1 MTLFQKIRSKLTRKT
16 KCLFRDL
23 CYNLGLYENFYKS
36 ARGNRIVVY
45 HGICERDHLKFNTIF
60 LTRKTFE
67 SHLKFYKKH
76 FNIVSLDEYY
86 QQKFSNNRF
95 NICLT
100 FDDGFANNH
109 KYVLPLLEQYKIPA
123 AFFITAIQV
132 AGYDILWN
140 DFLSIASKYGPA
152 KFNFKGVFYVKDRYN
167 KYIST
172 ANGFSLAEDLRL
184 YGFEEKAEMMK
195 ALYPLAPFKTKKHDE
210 DYWLQMTTRQIR
222 ELSASPFAT
231 IGAHGYYHNDL
242 AKINIREAAEELA
255 LTKQYLQNIIE
266 KPVSSFAFPYGS
278 YNNEVINAAKNAGY
292 EQLLATAFNNN
303 DDKRDI
309 AMRERLTVN
318 PFISVNNQMY
328 ATVTGSYE

>member
-1 MTLFQKIRSKLTRKT
+1 MTLSKKIRSKVIRKT
-16 KCLFRDL
+16 KYLFRDL
-23 CYNLGLYENFYKS
+23 CYNLGLYKNFYKS
-36 ARGNRIVVY
+36 ARGNRIMVY
-45 HGICERDHLKFNTIF
+45 HGICEDDHLKFNTLF

-67 SHLKFYKKH
+67 AHLKFYKKH
-76 FNIVSLDEYY
+76 FNVVSLDEYY

-123 AFFITAIQV
+123 AFFITAIQL

-140 DFLSIASKYGPA
+140 DLLSIAGKYGPA
-152 KFNFKGVFYVKDRYN
+152 KFDFKNMTYSRDRHN
-167 KYIST
+167 KYVST
-172 ANGFSLAEDLRL
+172 ADGVSLAEKLRL
-184 YGFEEKAEMMK
+184 YGFDEKAEMMK
-195 ALYPLAPFKTKKHDE
+195 ALYPLTPFKTKKQDE

-242 AKINIREAAEELA
+242 AKINISDAAEELA
-255 LTKQYLQNIIE
+255 LTKQYLENIIE
-266 KPVSSFAFPYGS
+266 MPVNSFAFPYGS
-278 YNNEVINAAKNAGY
+278 YTNEVVKAAKNAGY
-292 EQLLATAFNNN
+292 EQLLATAFINRKDS
-303 DDKRDI
+303 DDI
-309 AMRERLTVN
+309 TMRERLTVN

-328 ATVTGSYE
+328 ATITGSYE